1 MPAEKFEL
9 LGPDYMNVYL
19 TPEEI
24 KSLDVKYIFT
34 VNNLEDY
41 NTDNIKFEKIY
52 EYNSYRIYELL
63 SE

>member
-1 MPAEKFEL
+1 
-9 LGPDYMNVYL
+9 MNVYL

-34 VNNLEDY
+34 VNNLEDF
-41 NTDNIKFEKIY
+41 NTNNLKFEKIY
-52 EYNSYRIYELL
+52 EYNSYKIYGLL